1 MDRILLNG
9 LVFFGRHGCHDAE
22 RDLGQKFLVDVE
34 LECDLR
40 EAGQSDDLEATIDYV
55 AIYNAAKEIIEGEP
69 VQLLET
75 LAERI
80 AEFALQDERVDLAW
94 VRIRKPHI
102 ALPGGQGLVLAR
114 GRDRLRQYSLTV
126 PDRLDRTDV
135 GSGDRRR
142 HTSRRRLPARD
153 PQHADPRQC
162 GRHRP

>member
-80 AEFALQDERVDLAW
+80 AEFALQDPRIDLAW

-102 ALPGGQGLVLAR
+102 ALPGA
-114 GRDRLRQYSLTV
+114 
-126 PDRLDRTDV
+126 LDFIGVEITRTKDEE
-135 GSGDRRR
+135 
-142 HTSRRRLPARD
+142 
-153 PQHADPRQC
+153 
-162 GRHRP
+162 